1 MHKIT
6 KQDVGYELK
15 RLIKEQNDIEVIS
28 DWAHTLY
35 AQYLTEA
42 GSNLD
47 DVLLVLVTMDAGPE
61 FELSYERLNEIAEQ
75 LIAGEDVKL

>member
-1 MHKIT
+1 MAYT
-6 KQDVGYELK
+6 QKQFGEELK
-15 RLIKEQNDIEVIS
+15 EKIARREPISFIS
-28 DWAHTLY
+28 DWAHALY
-35 AQYLTEA
+35 LQYLTDA

-61 FELSYERLNEIAEQ
+61 FELSYEKLNEIADR